1 MKKAVLLFVVS
12 LFVSSVHASDF
23 RDIKI
28 SEIKSSKIELPAPVM
43 AAAGVSLDGCATG
56 EITKLHLL
64 ASTNQSQ
71 LVSDAAT
78 PELFKEFTDYWTP
91 ILKKSGMEIT
101 GSDYS
106 DTVGVLKYKSADGR
120 VIREF
125 MADKL
130 HYDALDPAAIAKLQQ
145 ELLAQLGKAGMTP
158 VAAFTIKNDALRPTF
173 AIYYLTK
180 PDDNTAHETRLRQL
194 IRADGIDYDVM
205 ETGGVN
211 MAEKDT
217 DSSMVYI
224 GKEILVA
231 GKMADTEANVNK
243 KVADYLGVL
252 ETNKKELIGY
262 RVHKLDEPY
271 TVGGLTYNYQANIY
285 SYN

>member
-101 GSDYS
+101 GSD
-106 DTVGVLKYKSADGR
+106 
-120 VIREF
+120 
-125 MADKL
+125 
-130 HYDALDPAAIAKLQQ
+130 
-145 ELLAQLGKAGMTP
+145 
-158 VAAFTIKNDALRPTF
+158 
-173 AIYYLTK
+173 
-180 PDDNTAHETRLRQL
+180 
-194 IRADGIDYDVM
+194 
-205 ETGGVN
+205 
-211 MAEKDT
+211 
-217 DSSMVYI
+217 
-224 GKEILVA
+224 
-231 GKMADTEANVNK
+231 
-243 KVADYLGVL
+243 
-252 ETNKKELIGY
+252 
-262 RVHKLDEPY
+262 
-271 TVGGLTYNYQANIY
+271 
-285 SYN
+285 